1 VGERIERE
9 GKKTHKILRQ
19 RVQKLL
25 DLVRILVLKL
35 LPRPDDALVEPERL
49 AVNQVTL
56 DLDQLVRLTGLLGRF
71 DEVGL
76 GKVRVDDFSGLGEV
90 LFEALLGPLRFGEE
104 ESGRAGRRESVRGHE
119 REERKKTNGDSVLDL
134 VGEVLDRATRV
145 TLLRRVLRARV
156 RFGDVRKDD
165 LDVSLGAE
173 RAGLEERLLVVDAT
187 LVHVLTSSDVV
198 ESVGDAV
205 NRVEEGIAEDV
216 CAGES

>member
-35 LPRPDDALVEPERL
+35 LPRPNNALVEPERL

-104 ESGRAGRRESVRGHE
+104 ESGRAGRRESLRGHE

>member
-35 LPRPDDALVEPERL
+35 LPRPNNALVEPERL
-49 AVNQVTL
+49 AINQVAL
-56 DLDQLVRLTGLLGRF
+56 DLDQLVRFAGLLGRF

-76 GKVRVDDFSGLGEV
+76 GEVRVDDFGGLGEV
-90 LFEALLGPLRFGEE
+90 FFETLLGPLRVTEKE
-104 ESGRAGRRESVRGHE
+104 KGRRERDDSVREKE
-119 REERKKTNGDSVLDL
+119 REKRKNTNGDSVLDL

-165 LDVSLGAE
+165 LNISLGAE
-173 RAGLEERLLVVDAT
+173 RSGLEERLLVVDAT